1 MSKGLTS
8 PVLTM
13 TPQVFVNKKRH
24 DNKVESHLNRIQ
36 KLLPR
41 LEAWKGIYRHEKME
55 QLVSETYHLVIELSR
70 AAAEYFCRRWT
81 RVWLALNP
89 LAMSSKFDD
98 LAQSI
103 YETLAEVNAEA
114 NQGLHARSEIIER
127 TVLNLER
134 DTLYLKGNNAD
145 LQTQVAALQSKLDER
160 DKQVDDEKFRTLEED
175 LIVSFFPATNT
186 TNQCELQMLTVC
198 FGIIAQFKHEFS
210 SVFRSSSCERQSQ
223 EGFSQCEGT
232 FQCEPLVNAYTHD
245 TYSNSHTWL
254 IPSLGRIP
262 GFSFTLR
269 PRRNQQRGPCQ
280 HSHHAV
286 LAFASSHTHS

>member
-1 MSKGLTS
+1 MLTD
-8 PVLTM
+8 L
-13 TPQVFVNKKRH
+13 PQVFVNKKRH
-24 DNKVESHLNRIQ
+24 DDKIASHLNRIQ

-55 QLVSETYHLVIELSR
+55 QLVSDTYHLVIELSR
-70 AAAEYFCRRWT
+70 AAAEYFCRRWM
-81 RVWLALNP
+81 RVWLAVNP

-114 NQGLHARSEIIER
+114 NQGLHARSEMIER

-134 DTLYLKGNNAD
+134 DTLYLKRNNAD

-160 DKQVDDEKFRTLEED
+160 DKQADDEKFRILEED
-175 LIVSFFPATNT
+175 LIVSFSLAIST
-186 TNQCELQMLTVC
+186 TNRCELQVLTFG
-198 FGIIAQFKHEFS
+198 FGILGFKHEFS
-210 SVFRSSSCERQSQ
+210 SIFRSLRCQRQSQ
-223 EGFSQCEGT
+223 EGFSQREGM
-232 FQCEPLVNAYTHD
+232 FQCEPLVNAHTHD
-245 TYSNSHTWL
+245 TYSNPHACL
-254 IPSLGRIP
+254 IPGLGRMP